1 LPIWGVVGRCEE
13 IDAPNACICFIEI
26 LQDATAGFRL
36 AEEARG
42 VSEASQCAR
51 LMKGVDMVMVESPTY
66 YRAYQPVLLALQ
78 ATEPQTIP
86 FKDEL
91 VFAKW
96 PNEAPEYLSSP
107 TTTLDWSCIFKSKGG
122 SKCTEIRDGM
132 DVLASFGEIWDG
144 MDVLA
149 SFGEIRD
156 GMDVLASFGE
166 IRDRMDVL
174 ASFGEKGYT
183 TTLDSSQLKA
193 VELAITSRMAL
204 IQGPP
209 GTGEQSNYRSD
220 VEEILVCNMFVV
232 SVDYKVPGSGE
243 ALPDSCCD
251 L

>member
-1 LPIWGVVGRCEE
+1 M
-13 IDAPNACICFIEI
+13 
-26 LQDATAGFRL
+26 

-42 VSEASQCAR
+42 VSEASQRAR

-66 YRAYQPVLLALQ
+66 YRAYQPVLTALQ

-122 SKCTEIRDGM
+122 YQCTEIREGM
-132 DVLASFGEIWDG
+132 DVLDSFGK
-144 MDVLA
+144 
-149 SFGEIRD
+149 
-156 GMDVLASFGE
+156 
-166 IRDRMDVL
+166 
-174 ASFGEKGYT
+174 KGYT
-183 TTLDSSQLKA
+183 TTLDRSQLKA

-209 GTGEQSNYRSD
+209 GTGEQ
-220 VEEILVCNMFVV
+220 
-232 SVDYKVPGSGE
+232 
-243 ALPDSCCD
+243 
-251 L
+251 

>member
-1 LPIWGVVGRCEE
+1 MCVSDDGGRFHSPIWGVVGRCEE
-13 IDAPNACICFIEI
+13 MNAPHACICFIEI
-26 LQDATAGFRL
+26 LQDATGGFHL

-66 YRAYQPVLLALQ
+66 YRAYQPVLTALQ

-107 TTTLDWSCIFKSKGG
+107 TTTLDWSCIFKLKGG
-122 SKCTEIRDGM
+122 YQCTEIREGM
-132 DVLASFGEIWDG
+132 DVLDSFGK
-144 MDVLA
+144 
-149 SFGEIRD
+149 
-156 GMDVLASFGE
+156 
-166 IRDRMDVL
+166 
-174 ASFGEKGYT
+174 KGYT
-183 TTLDSSQLKA
+183 TTLDRGQLKA

-209 GTGEQSNYRSD
+209 GTGEQ
-220 VEEILVCNMFVV
+220 
-232 SVDYKVPGSGE
+232 
-243 ALPDSCCD
+243 
-251 L
+251 